1 MNNADLSFLKFI
13 IKNYLTKKK
22 TKRNESSGQHLS
34 GNAAG
39 LLGRSEKLLSIKTN
53 SLAFFCTI

>member
-22 TKRNESSGQHLS
+22 QKEMKVVDNTCPEMQLDCQGAVKN
-34 GNAAG
+34 
-39 LLGRSEKLLSIKTN
+39 
-53 SLAFFCTI
+53 F